1 MNEPVN
7 EGNCTRGDGSIPLSG
22 FFYVSGESL
31 VAGNCPLKE
40 ALSVPHFNYSLYPS
54 ILQNALPA
62 SSVLLTGYHLLTCRT
77 VYTSGFVSLPY
88 GDYVCITH
96 CGVPRPEES

>member
-1 MNEPVN
+1 MKEIAP
-7 EGNCTRGDGSIPLSG
+7 GRGCSISLSG

-40 ALSVPHFNYSLYPS
+40 ALSVPHSNYNLYPS

-62 SSVLLTGYHLLTCRT
+62 PSVLLTSYHLLTCRT
-77 VYTSGFVSLPY
+77 VYTSCFVFSPLRGLCLHYTLQGPQ
-88 GDYVCITH
+88 T
-96 CGVPRPEES
+96 